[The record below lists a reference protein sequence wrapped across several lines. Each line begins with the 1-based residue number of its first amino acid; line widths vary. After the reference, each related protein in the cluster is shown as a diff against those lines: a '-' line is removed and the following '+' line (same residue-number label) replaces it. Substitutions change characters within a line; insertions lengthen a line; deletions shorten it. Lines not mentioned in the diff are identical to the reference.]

1 MSTNNEHND
10 INDPVVQ
17 DVLNEF
23 RDELLISKNN
33 KDMGLNTPPLIIQDM
48 SGGNQSNPSY
58 PPPHSQHPQHSPHQQ
73 HSQPSYP
80 QHPQHPPHYP
90 PSHSQQPPYPQS
102 HSQQPPYPSQQQQ
115 PPYPS
120 QQQQPP
126 YSPYAQMNKN
136 DYMLYMD
143 IELIKKNL
151 IIVIIVF
158 LIYFSGII
166 NNIYDRIPE
175 YLQENILSLDVYIK
189 TVLLFI
195 ILYVISYAGYV

>member
-33 KDMGLNTPPLIIQDM
+33 KDMSLNTPPLIIQDM

-58 PPPHSQHPQHSPHQQ
+58 PPQHSQQ
-73 HSQPSYP
+73 HSQPH
-80 QHPQHPPHYP
+80 QQPPYP
-90 PSHSQQPPYPQS
+90 PSHSQQPPYPQQHSQPSYPPS
-102 HSQQPPYPSQQQQ
+102 HSQQHSQ
-115 PPYPS
+115 PPYTPHS
-120 QQQQPP
+120 QQPP

-175 YLQENILSLDVYIK
+175 YLQENILTLDVYIK

>member
-58 PPPHSQHPQHSPHQQ
+58 PPPHSQHSPHQQ
-73 HSQPSYP
+73 HSQPSQPSYP

-90 PSHSQQPPYPQS
+90 PSHSQQPPYPPS
-102 HSQQPPYPSQQQQ
+102 HSQQPPYLSQQQQ
-115 PPYPS
+115 TA
-120 QQQQPP
+120 

-175 YLQENILSLDVYIK
+175 YLQENILPLDVYIK

-195 ILYVISYAGYV
+195 ILYIISYAGYV

>member
-48 SGGNQSNPSY
+48 SGSNQSNPSY
-58 PPPHSQHPQHSPHQQ
+58 PPPHSPHSP

-80 QHPQHPPHYP
+80 QHPSQHSQHSPHSQPPYPQQQPSYP
-90 PSHSQQPPYPQS
+90 PSPYPQS

-115 PPYPS
+115 TPYL
-120 QQQQPP
+120 
-126 YSPYAQMNKN
+126 PYAQMNKN

-175 YLQENILSLDVYIK
+175 YLQENILTLDVYIK

>member
-33 KDMGLNTPPLIIQDM
+33 KDMSLNTQPLIIQDM
-48 SGGNQSNPSY
+48 TNGNQSNSSHPSQPQHPSY
-58 PPPHSQHPQHSPHQQ
+58 PSQSPHSSHPS
-73 HSQPSYP
+73 
-80 QHPQHPPHYP
+80 
-90 PSHSQQPPYPQS
+90 
-102 HSQQPPYPSQQQQ
+102 QPPYPSHPSQ

-120 QQQQPP
+120 HPSHPSQQSPYSQPP
-126 YSPYAQMNKN
+126 YPPHSHQQTSYSPYTQMNKN

-175 YLQENILSLDVYIK
+175 YLQENILSFDVYIK
-189 TVLLFI
+189 TLLLFI

>member
-33 KDMGLNTPPLIIQDM
+33 KDMGLNTPPLTIQDM

-58 PPPHSQHPQHSPHQQ
+58 PQQNSQPPYTQHPSQHSPPPYPNQPPQHS
-73 HSQPSYP
+73 
-80 QHPQHPPHYP
+80 
-90 PSHSQQPPYPQS
+90 QPPYPQHQPHQ
-102 HSQQPPYPSQQQQ
+102 HSQPPYPQNQSHQPPYPSQQH
-115 PPYPS
+115 
-120 QQQQPP
+120 QPP

-195 ILYVISYAGYV
+195 ILYIISYAGYV

>member
-58 PPPHSQHPQHSPHQQ
+58 PPPPSPHSQ

-80 QHPQHPPHYP
+80 PHPSHPSQHSQHSQPPYPPQQPSYP
-90 PSHSQQPPYPQS
+90 PSPYPQS
-102 HSQQPPYPSQQQQ
+102 HSQQPSHL
-115 PPYPS
+115 
-120 QQQQPP
+120 QQQPP

-175 YLQENILSLDVYIK
+175 YLQENILTLDVYIK

>member
-33 KDMGLNTPPLIIQDM
+33 KDMSLNTPPLIIQDM

-58 PPPHSQHPQHSPHQQ
+58 PQHPHSQHSQHSQHQQ
-73 HSQPSYP
+73 HSQHSQPPYP

-102 HSQQPPYPSQQQQ
+102 HSQQPPYLSQQQQ
-115 PPYPS
+115 TA
-120 QQQQPP
+120 

-175 YLQENILSLDVYIK
+175 YLQENILPLDAYIK

-195 ILYVISYAGYV
+195 ILYIISYAGYV

>member
-33 KDMGLNTPPLIIQDM
+33 KDMSLNTPPLIIQDM
-48 SGGNQSNPSY
+48 SSGNQSNPSY
-58 PPPHSQHPQHSPHQQ
+58 HQHPSHQSSYQQHPQQQPHYPPNHPPNHPPHSQHPQHP
-73 HSQPSYP
+73 Y
-80 QHPQHPPHYP
+80 PPHF
-90 PSHSQQPPYPQS
+90 
-102 HSQQPPYPSQQQQ
+102 QQQA
-115 PPYPS
+115 
-120 QQQQPP
+120 P

-175 YLQENILSLDVYIK
+175 YLQENILPLDVYIK

-195 ILYVISYAGYV
+195 ILYIISYTGYV

>member
-23 RDELLISKNN
+23 RDELLISKN
-33 KDMGLNTPPLIIQDM
+33 KDMTPPLIIQDM
-48 SGGNQSNPSY
+48 SNPSHPPHPPHPPHQPSY
-58 PPPHSQHPQHSPHQQ
+58 PPHPQYALPHSP
-73 HSQPSYP
+73 
-80 QHPQHPPHYP
+80 
-90 PSHSQQPPYPQS
+90 HSQQPPYSPP
-102 HSQQPPYPSQQQQ
+102 HSQHSHPQYASQH
-115 PPYPS
+115 
-120 QQQQPP
+120 QPP
-126 YSPYAQMNKN
+126 YSSYSQMNKN

-175 YLQENILSLDVYIK
+175 YLQENIMPLDVYIK
-189 TVLLFI
+189 TGLLFI
-195 ILYVISYAGYV
+195 ILYVISYTGYV

>member
-33 KDMGLNTPPLIIQDM
+33 KDMSLNTPPLIIQDM

-58 PPPHSQHPQHSPHQQ
+58 PSPHSQPPYPVSPSQ
-73 HSQPSYP
+73 HSQPPYPNQPP
-80 QHPQHPPHYP
+80 QHQHP
-90 PSHSQQPPYPQS
+90 SQPPYPQHQ
-102 HSQQPPYPSQQQQ
+102 HSYPPNQPPYPSQQ
-115 PPYPS
+115 
-120 QQQQPP
+120 PP
-126 YSPYAQMNKN
+126 YSPYSQMNKN

-175 YLQENILSLDVYIK
+175 YLQENILSLDIYIK

>member
-48 SGGNQSNPSY
+48 SSGNQSNPSY
-58 PPPHSQHPQHSPHQQ
+58 PPPHSQH
-73 HSQPSYP
+73 SQPSYP
-80 QHPQHPPHYP
+80 QHPSP
-90 PSHSQQPPYPQS
+90 HSQHSQHSPPPYPQQQPSYPQSPYPQS
-102 HSQQPPYPSQQQQ
+102 HSQQPSHL
-115 PPYPS
+115 
-120 QQQQPP
+120 QQQPP

>member
-48 SGGNQSNPSY
+48 SGSNQSNPSY
-58 PPPHSQHPQHSPHQQ
+58 PPPPSPHSQ

-80 QHPQHPPHYP
+80 QHPSQHSPHSQPPYPPQQPSYP
-90 PSHSQQPPYPQS
+90 PSPYPQS
-102 HSQQPPYPSQQQQ
+102 HSQQPSHL
-115 PPYPS
+115 
-120 QQQQPP
+120 QQQPP

>member
-58 PPPHSQHPQHSPHQQ
+58 PPQNSQPPYTQHPSQHSPPPYPNQHSQHS
-73 HSQPSYP
+73 
-80 QHPQHPPHYP
+80 
-90 PSHSQQPPYPQS
+90 QPPYPQHQPHQ
-102 HSQQPPYPSQQQQ
+102 HSQPPYPQNQSHQPPYPSQQH
-115 PPYPS
+115 
-120 QQQQPP
+120 QPP

-195 ILYVISYAGYV
+195 ILYIISYAGYV

>member
-33 KDMGLNTPPLIIQDM
+33 KDMSLNTQPLIIQDM
-48 SGGNQSNPSY
+48 TNGNQSNSSHPSQPQHPSY
-58 PPPHSQHPQHSPHQQ
+58 PSHPSQSPHSSHPSQSP
-73 HSQPSYP
+73 Y
-80 QHPQHPPHYP
+80 
-90 PSHSQQPPYPQS
+90 PSHPS
-102 HSQQPPYPSQQQQ
+102 QPPYPSQPSHPSQQSPYSQ
-115 PPYPS
+115 PPYPPHS
-120 QQQQPP
+120 HQQTS
-126 YSPYAQMNKN
+126 YSPYTQMNKN

-175 YLQENILSLDVYIK
+175 YLQENILSFDVYIK
-189 TVLLFI
+189 TLLLFI

>member
-33 KDMGLNTPPLIIQDM
+33 KDMINTPPLTIQDM
-48 SGGNQSNPSY
+48 PNPSHPPHQPAY
-58 PPPHSQHPQHSPHQQ
+58 PPHLQQPPHSQYSSPHLP
-73 HSQPSYP
+73 HSQPPYS
-80 QHPQHPPHYP
+80 PQHPPHP
-90 PSHSQQPPYPQS
+90 PHLPHQ
-102 HSQQPPYPSQQQQ
+102 YPSPQQH
-115 PPYPS
+115 
-120 QQQQPP
+120 QPP
-126 YSPYAQMNKN
+126 YSSYSQMNKN

-175 YLQENILSLDVYIK
+175 YLQENIMPLDVYIK
-189 TVLLFI
+189 TGLLFI

>member
-33 KDMGLNTPPLIIQDM
+33 KDMSLNTPPLIIQDM

-58 PPPHSQHPQHSPHQQ
+58 PQHPHSQHSQHSQHQQ
-73 HSQPSYP
+73 HSQHSQPPYP

-90 PSHSQQPPYPQS
+90 PSHSQQPPYPQ
-102 HSQQPPYPSQQQQ
+102 HQPPYLSQQQHTA
-115 PPYPS
+115 
-120 QQQQPP
+120 

-175 YLQENILSLDVYIK
+175 YLQENILPLDAYIK

-195 ILYVISYAGYV
+195 ILYIISYAGYV

>member
-33 KDMGLNTPPLIIQDM
+33 KDMSLNTQPLIIQDM
-48 SGGNQSNPSY
+48 TNGNQSNSSHPSQPQHPSY
-58 PPPHSQHPQHSPHQQ
+58 PSHPSQSPHSSHPSQSP
-73 HSQPSYP
+73 Y
-80 QHPQHPPHYP
+80 
-90 PSHSQQPPYPQS
+90 PSHPS
-102 HSQQPPYPSQQQQ
+102 QPPYPSH
-115 PPYPS
+115 PS
-120 QQQQPP
+120 QQSPYSQHPYPPHSHQQTS
-126 YSPYAQMNKN
+126 YSPYTQMNKN

-175 YLQENILSLDVYIK
+175 YLQENILSFDVYIK
-189 TVLLFI
+189 TLLLFI

>member
-33 KDMGLNTPPLIIQDM
+33 KDMSLNTPPLIIQDM

-58 PPPHSQHPQHSPHQQ
+58 PPQHSQQ
-73 HSQPSYP
+73 HSQPH
-80 QHPQHPPHYP
+80 QQPPYP
-90 PSHSQQPPYPQS
+90 PSHSQQPPYPQQHSQPSYPPS
-102 HSQQPPYPSQQQQ
+102 HSQQHSQ
-115 PPYPS
+115 PPYTPHS
-120 QQQQPP
+120 QQPP

>member
-23 RDELLISKNN
+23 RDELSISKN
-33 KDMGLNTPPLIIQDM
+33 KDMTPPLIIQDM
-48 SGGNQSNPSY
+48 SNPSHPPHPPHQPSY
-58 PPPHSQHPQHSPHQQ
+58 PPHPQYASPHSP
-73 HSQPSYP
+73 
-80 QHPQHPPHYP
+80 
-90 PSHSQQPPYPQS
+90 HSQQPPYPPPHS
-102 HSQQPPYPSQQQQ
+102 PHSPHSQQHQYAPPHSQHQH
-115 PPYPS
+115 
-120 QQQQPP
+120 QPP
-126 YSPYAQMNKN
+126 YSSYSQMNKN

-175 YLQENILSLDVYIK
+175 YLQENIMPLDVYIK
-189 TVLLFI
+189 TGLLFI
-195 ILYVISYAGYV
+195 ILYVISYTGYV

>member
-115 PPYPS
+115 PPY
-120 QQQQPP
+120 
-126 YSPYAQMNKN
+126 SPYAQMNKN

>member
-33 KDMGLNTPPLIIQDM
+33 KDMSLNTQPLIIQDM
-48 SGGNQSNPSY
+48 TNGNQSNSSHLSQPQHPSY
-58 PPPHSQHPQHSPHQQ
+58 PSQSPHSSHPS
-73 HSQPSYP
+73 
-80 QHPQHPPHYP
+80 
-90 PSHSQQPPYPQS
+90 
-102 HSQQPPYPSQQQQ
+102 QPPYPSHPSQ

-120 QQQQPP
+120 HPSHPSQQSPYSQHPYPPHSHQQTS
-126 YSPYAQMNKN
+126 YSPYTQMNKN

-175 YLQENILSLDVYIK
+175 YLQENILSFDVYIK
-189 TVLLFI
+189 TLLLFI

>member
-23 RDELLISKNN
+23 RDELLISKN
-33 KDMGLNTPPLIIQDM
+33 KDMTPPLIIQDM
-48 SGGNQSNPSY
+48 SNPSHPPHPPHPPHQPSY
-58 PPPHSQHPQHSPHQQ
+58 PPHPQYASPHSP
-73 HSQPSYP
+73 
-80 QHPQHPPHYP
+80 
-90 PSHSQQPPYPQS
+90 HSQQPPYSPP
-102 HSQQPPYPSQQQQ
+102 HSQHSHPQYASQH
-115 PPYPS
+115 
-120 QQQQPP
+120 QPP
-126 YSPYAQMNKN
+126 YSSYSQMNKN

-175 YLQENILSLDVYIK
+175 YLQENIMPLDVYIK
-189 TVLLFI
+189 TGLLFI
-195 ILYVISYAGYV
+195 ILYVISYTGYV

>member
-33 KDMGLNTPPLIIQDM
+33 KDMSLNTPPLIIQDM

-58 PPPHSQHPQHSPHQQ
+58 PQHPHSQHSQHSQHQQ
-73 HSQPSYP
+73 HSQHSQHSQPPYP

-102 HSQQPPYPSQQQQ
+102 HSQQPPYLSQQQQ
-115 PPYPS
+115 TA
-120 QQQQPP
+120 

-143 IELIKKNL
+143 IDLIKKNL

-175 YLQENILSLDVYIK
+175 YLQENILPLDAYIK

-195 ILYVISYAGYV
+195 ILYIISYAGYV

>member
-33 KDMGLNTPPLIIQDM
+33 KDMSLNTPPLIIQDM
-48 SGGNQSNPSY
+48 SSGNQSNPSY
-58 PPPHSQHPQHSPHQQ
+58 PPHPPHPPQHSHPSQ
-73 HSQPSYP
+73 HSHTS
-80 QHPQHPPHYP
+80 
-90 PSHSQQPPYPQS
+90 QPPYPQHPS
-102 HSQQPPYPSQQQQ
+102 QHSQPPYPQHQPHQPPYPSQQH
-115 PPYPS
+115 
-120 QQQQPP
+120 QPP
-126 YSPYAQMNKN
+126 YSPYAPMNKN